1 MRNYYRLM
9 LGQGGVYLEQAVVG
23 GFIGVDF
30 DIKEDLTGKLPTDWR
45 EFNKTYIPR
54 MVDAGTSKSKIGAGL
69 ACGAVWTVCKG
80 IQKGDWVLTHVGDG
94 AYRIAEVTGDYQYAP
109 SGPLPHRRP
118 VTWLPHGVQKAQ
130 MSQQLKNSIGA
141 INTVSTLSSHG
152 AEIEALAGGQ
162 STPVI
167 VATDPTVEDPSEF
180 ALEKHLE
187 DFLVANWAQTVLG
200 QAYEIFSENGQPVG
214 KQYPTDT
221 GPLDILAVK
230 KDGSELLVVE
240 LKKGRAS
247 DVVVGQVLRYIGFV
261 NEELAEP
268 HQKVRGMIIALEDD
282 QKLRRAISAI
292 GGLVD
297 FYRYRVKF
305 ELIKSS

>member
-1 MRNYYRLM
+1 MDSALH
-9 LGQGGVYLEQAVVG
+9 G

-30 DIKEDLTGKLPTDWR
+30 DIKEDLTAKLPSDWR
-45 EFNKTYIPR
+45 EFNKAFIPKILES
-54 MVDAGTSKSKIGAGL
+54 DPEKSKIGAGL

-80 IQKGDWVLTHVGDG
+80 IQKGDWVVTHVGDG
-94 AYRIAEVTGDYQYAP
+94 EYRIAEVTSDYQYVAA
-109 SGPLPHRRP
+109 GPLPHRRS
-118 VTWLPHGVQKAQ
+118 VTWLPHPMEKSQ
-130 MSQQLKNSIGA
+130 MSQPLKNSIGA
-141 INTVSTLSSHG
+141 INTVSTISPHG
-152 AEIEALAGGQ
+152 SEIEALAGGQ
-162 STPVI
+162 TAQVI
-167 VATDPTVEDPSEF
+167 VSTDPTVEDPSQF

-187 DFLVANWAQTVLG
+187 DFLVVNWEQTELG
-200 QAYEIFSENGQPVG
+200 QSYIVFSEEGELIG

-247 DVVVGQVLRYIGFV
+247 DVVVGQILRYIGFV
-261 NEELAEP
+261 KDELAEP

-282 QKLRRAISAI
+282 QKLRRAISAV

-305 ELIKSS
+305 ELIKT